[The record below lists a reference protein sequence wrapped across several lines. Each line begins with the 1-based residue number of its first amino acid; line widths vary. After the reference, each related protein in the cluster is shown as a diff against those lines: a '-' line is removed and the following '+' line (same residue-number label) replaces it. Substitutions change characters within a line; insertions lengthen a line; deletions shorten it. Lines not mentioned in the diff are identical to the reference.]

1 MKRRNLLAGLGAA
14 VSGGAAM
21 IGTGA
26 FSSTQA
32 DRSVSVEIASD
43 NPGAYLGLDETDGL
57 PNSGAAFV
65 SGGEVQ
71 INLNGTLTNRR
82 PGSGDGLS
90 TRATTELDGVFKVIN
105 QAPNGQTLFVNID
118 SLDFNNKNVE
128 LKFYPGENSDLNLD
142 SDSGRDLEVAV
153 GDSEPIGVQVEIPGS
168 AAVDSFD
175 KDTTVTATNTND
187 TGDPIKEGDYTDP
200 EDF

>member
-1 MKRRNLLAGLGAA
+1 
-14 VSGGAAM
+14 M

-32 DRSVSVEIASD
+32 DRSVSVQVASD
-43 NPGAYLGLDETDGL
+43 NPGAYLGLDPTSL

-65 SGGEVQ
+65 NGGEVQ
-71 INLNGTLTNRR
+71 INLNGGLTNNK
-82 PGSGDGLS
+82 PGSGDGPL

-153 GDSEPIGVQVEIPGS
+153 GDSEPIGVQVDISGS
-168 AAVDSFD
+168 ATVDSFN
-175 KDTTVTATNTND
+175 KETTVTATNTN
-187 TGDPIKEGDYTDP
+187 TGTPIKEGDYEDP
-200 EDF
+200 EGF